1 MRCPRC
7 GTPAIDKGEPLEPN
21 SWYEPFCPSCEKP
34 LTREGLLIEIEG
46 HSPDGL
52 VKEIGKGG
60 QVIWEY
66 SRERGERCLPTREDA
81 IQLLLKLSELEE
93 QAKSLGKTADIKEAH
108 EIIWNRKAAA
118 RRFRRWFD
126 HEYGKKPLA
135 IEDKR
140 LRELADRILKPDEGR
155 EPDYEQ
161 IYKDMI
167 EEGKFLDE
175 IYGYEER
182 KLREEPIVLTEL
194 PPETRAIL
202 EEAQEAYRWGLDRSV
217 FAVCRALL
225 EDVVRRVVLTH
236 RLGETAIPIN
246 QENLVILL
254 NCLPDHLLNR
264 SDRDLAH
271 RIRKAGNHALHELDN
286 SFKEEPMEVLS
297 GTAALVKRLLQ
308 Q

>member
-1 MRCPRC
+1 
-7 GTPAIDKGEPLEPN
+7 
-21 SWYEPFCPSCEKP
+21 
-34 LTREGLLIEIEG
+34 
-46 HSPDGL
+46 
-52 VKEIGKGG
+52 
-60 QVIWEY
+60 
-66 SRERGERCLPTREDA
+66 
-81 IQLLLKLSELEE
+81 
-93 QAKSLGKTADIKEAH
+93 
-108 EIIWNRKAAA
+108 
-118 RRFRRWFD
+118 
-126 HEYGKKPLA
+126 
-135 IEDKR
+135 
-140 LRELADRILKPDEGR
+140 LKPDEGR